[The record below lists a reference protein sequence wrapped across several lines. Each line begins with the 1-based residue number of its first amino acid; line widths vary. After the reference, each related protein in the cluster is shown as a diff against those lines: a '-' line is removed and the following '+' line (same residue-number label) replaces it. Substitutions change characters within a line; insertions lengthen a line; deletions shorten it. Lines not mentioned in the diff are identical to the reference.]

1 MTNQRRV
8 LGILT
13 NGGLVTEANVHNIV
27 NYRTHDRVHE
37 KESDLN
43 LELDNNNLE
52 KYYKTEYVN
61 MSKYPVIIQ
70 FLYLNPLN
78 NYE

>member
-27 NYRTHDRVHE
+27 IYRTHDRAHE

-52 KYYKTEYVN
+52 KYYK
-61 MSKYPVIIQ
+61 
-70 FLYLNPLN
+70 
-78 NYE
+78 

>member
-1 MTNQRRV
+1 MRRVLVLMTNQRRV

-27 NYRTHDRVHE
+27 IYRTHDRAHE
-37 KESDLN
+37 KESDLNLN

-52 KYYKTEYVN
+52 KYYKTEYFSN
-61 MSKYPVIIQ
+61 A
-70 FLYLNPLN
+70 FLNLITRQ
-78 NYE
+78 